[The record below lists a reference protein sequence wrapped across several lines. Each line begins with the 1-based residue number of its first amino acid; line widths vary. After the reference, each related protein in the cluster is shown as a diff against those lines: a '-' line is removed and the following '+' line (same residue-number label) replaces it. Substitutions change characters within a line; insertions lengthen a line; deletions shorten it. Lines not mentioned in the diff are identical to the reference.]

1 MGTES
6 FSGEIPEKMNVGAY
20 GGAYSGAY
28 GGAYSGAYGRAY
40 GRAYGITICLYMG
53 PLSHHHQWYEDL
65 DNGHRTQQH

>member
-6 FSGEIPEKMNVGAY
+6 FYGEIPEKMNV
-20 GGAYSGAY
+20 GAY

-40 GRAYGITICLYMG
+40 GRAYGITKCLYMG

-65 DNGHRTQQH
+65 DNGHRTQQR

>member
-28 GGAYSGAYGRAY
+28 GGIWRGIWQSIWQGIWHHYMPVYG
-40 GRAYGITICLYMG
+40 TFVTPPSMV
-53 PLSHHHQWYEDL
+53 
-65 DNGHRTQQH
+65 